1 MKDYQKRVVEC
12 YVQSYNHFDIDGMT
26 NDLHE
31 EIVFENVSN
40 GQVNLQTSGILD
52 FKHQAIKA
60 SKYFHEREQRITAW
74 HNTRDGLA
82 VDIDYTAT
90 AATNL
95 PNGIRRGETITLKGR
110 SEFTFKDDQIIQI
123 RDIS

>member
-60 SKYFHEREQRITAW
+60 SKDFHE
-74 HNTRDGLA
+74 
-82 VDIDYTAT
+82 
-90 AATNL
+90 
-95 PNGIRRGETITLKGR
+95 
-110 SEFTFKDDQIIQI
+110 
-123 RDIS
+123 